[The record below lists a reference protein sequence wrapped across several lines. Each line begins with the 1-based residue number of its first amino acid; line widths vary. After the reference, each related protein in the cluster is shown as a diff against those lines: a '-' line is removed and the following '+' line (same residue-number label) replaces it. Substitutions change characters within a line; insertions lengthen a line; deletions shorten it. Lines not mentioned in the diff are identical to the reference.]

1 MQSDTTPSDAYF
13 PKHPFPSAKR
23 SLKTLSHAE
32 IVDLVESLGQ
42 PKFRAKQLEDWIWS
56 KGATSFDQ
64 MSNLPKSLREELAK
78 AVSFQSVTQ
87 VTRQLP
93 KMAAVNI
100 SSNIRIMYVS
110 NALACQREI
119 NLPFAHQHRQ
129 DALWDALFVP
139 LEQPGSRGLS
149 QHLKSTT
156 RFFTSEMTLK
166 CVFQA
171 LSLWD
176 RENPS

>member
-23 SLKTLSHAE
+23 SLKTLSHTE

-78 AVSFQSVTQ
+78 A
-87 VTRQLP
+87 
-93 KMAAVNI
+93 
-100 SSNIRIMYVS
+100 
-110 NALACQREI
+110 
-119 NLPFAHQHRQ
+119 
-129 DALWDALFVP
+129 
-139 LEQPGSRGLS
+139 
-149 QHLKSTT
+149 
-156 RFFTSEMTLK
+156 
-166 CVFQA
+166 
-171 LSLWD
+171 SL
-176 RENPS
+176 R